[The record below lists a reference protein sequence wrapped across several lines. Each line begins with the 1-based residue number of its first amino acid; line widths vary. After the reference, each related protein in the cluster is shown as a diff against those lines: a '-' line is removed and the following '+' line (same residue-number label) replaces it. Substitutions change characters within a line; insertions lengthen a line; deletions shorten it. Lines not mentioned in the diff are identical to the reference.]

1 MSKILSAG
9 PVAGVSGRRMQRL
22 AVLVVLL
29 VSSLT
34 FTGGASAA
42 LRIGVSDDLGR
53 SPDQSIWFLDSLGE
67 LGMSENRI
75 TVNFDPA
82 APTTIPDQWQL
93 DLYVPLATLRGV
105 RPVFSVSPTRARA
118 VADNPNA
125 PQLYAQYVALLARRY
140 PTVDDFIIGNEP
152 NQPRFWQPQFGS
164 SGRNVS
170 AASYYRLLAASYDAL
185 KAVDPAIRVIGL
197 GLSPRGGDRPG
208 APNNVSTSPVRF
220 ISALGKAYR
229 ASGRKRPIM
238 DELAYHPYPDRDR
251 DPLMKGYRWP
261 NAGVPN
267 LGRIKQAF
275 WDAFRGSAQPVFP
288 EGTRSSG
295 MKFRLD
301 ELGWQVDAISSAGY
315 AYYGRES
322 IRTTNENVQARIY
335 GDAVRYLACDASVH
349 SVLFFLLRDETN
361 LDRWQSGLVRADG
374 TRRPSFYAVKSAMAQ
389 TGGRCQKKMRPW
401 RHTTRV
407 EGARVKWPRKRTQ
420 PARRVSLSFV
430 LNAQEDALFEAGL
443 YNARGKRL
451 LKRVGNMDAYR
462 SRVVR
467 FNTRFRPGRY
477 TLRVQLKAEMNGARK
492 SKFSSQLRFTGRR

>member
-1 MSKILSAG
+1 MNPKNTVEPSKRAIL
-9 PVAGVSGRRMQRL
+9 VAGRI
-22 AVLVVLL
+22 ALL
-29 VSSLT
+29 FALFVPALT

-42 LRIGVSDDLGR
+42 LRVGVADDLGR
-53 SPDQSIWFLDSLGE
+53 SPDQSAWFLDSLGE

-105 RPVFSVSPTRARA
+105 RPVFSVSPTKAKA
-118 VADNPNA
+118 VAENPNT
-125 PQLYAQYVALLARRY
+125 PELYAQYVALLARRY
-140 PTVDDFIIGNEP
+140 PTVKDFIIGNEP
-152 NQPRFWQPQFGS
+152 NQPRFWQPQFAS
-164 SGRNVS
+164 SGQNVS
-170 AASYYRLLAASYDAL
+170 ARSYYRLLAASYDSL

-208 APNNVSTSPVRF
+208 APDNVSTSPVRF
-220 ISALGKAYR
+220 INALGKAYR

-238 DELAYHPYPDRDR
+238 DELAYHPYPDHDR

-275 WDAFRGSAQPVFP
+275 WDAFRGTAQPLFP
-288 EGTRSSG
+288 EGTRSIG
-295 MKFRLD
+295 MKVRLD
-301 ELGWQVDAISSAGY
+301 ELGWQADAVPSAAF

-322 IRTTNENVQARIY
+322 IRPTNENGQARIY

-349 SVLFFLLRDETN
+349 SVLFFLLRDESN
-361 LDRWQSGLVRADG
+361 LDRWQAGLVRADG
-374 TRRPSFYAVKSAMAQ
+374 TRRPSFDAVKAAIAQ
-389 TGGRCQKKMRPW
+389 TRRGCQGKMRSW

-407 EGARVKWPRKRTQ
+407 EGARVKWPRRRTQ
-420 PARRVSLSFV
+420 PARRMGLEVV
-430 LNAQEDALFEAGL
+430 LNAQEDALFEADL
-443 YNARGKRL
+443 YNARGKRV
-451 LKRVGNMDAYR
+451 LKRVGNIDAYR

-467 FNTRFRPGRY
+467 FSMRFRPGRY
-477 TLRVQLKAEMNGARK
+477 SLRVQLKAEMNGARK
-492 SKFSSQLRFTGRR
+492 SRFSTPLRFTGQR